1 MPAPSRAARACGAL
15 GPYDGGRLRRIAELL
30 GEELEPVHEDDS
42 SALWLDRKPLR
53 WSGRREQGLGW
64 VEGDARQPP
73 ARLPDWQ
80 AAATAGICGLA
91 LDGRRRFLHSATNGV
106 APLYW
111 TEQGGAVY
119 FASRIDALVR
129 SSPARLSIDWDAWA
143 AIIAMRY
150 PLGERTPFAEI
161 RRLPQESTLRRRFG
175 RARVKRERWAWSE
188 QEPEAS
194 LDVAAEGIVAALDE
208 ALAPLP
214 GGLICP
220 LSGGRDS
227 RMLFLTLARHGKVAA
242 AATVPDDEGDSHE
255 EDLAAPVAGAFGVRH
270 ERLAGALAD
279 YPADWEERAQR
290 VEYEFVDHAWLVPLS
305 HRVAGLEVPVP
316 DGFAIDVFLSAGRHF
331 YLPETLDY
339 RNPRAAAAA
348 LFETLRRYGK
358 GEQALAG
365 NLQGPVAARA
375 REQFLAVARRFDGNP
390 NQAFLSLYSTRSLRG
405 VFSYSTK
412 LLGDRCQAITPGA
425 TDAYVRAALSLPGA
439 EKDGGT
445 FYRAVFELLD
455 PKVASLPSTAE
466 APRQPPHLPRR
477 WCSPATL
484 EAHKSSLLD
493 GPLTPH
499 LSPELMA
506 WIEGPAD
513 AEPIGD
519 LRLGVESI
527 HLLHS
532 WWHRYREWL
541 QDVDPADLGG

>member
-1 MPAPSRAARACGAL
+1 VLACGAL
-15 GPYDGGRLRRIAELL
+15 GSYDKGRLRRIAELL
-30 GEELEPVHEDDS
+30 GEGLGPAHEDDS
-42 SALWLDRKPLR
+42 SALWLDREPLR
-53 WSGRREQGLGW
+53 WSGRRELGLGW

-73 ARLPDWQ
+73 SQLPDWR
-80 AAATAGICGLA
+80 AAAVAGVCGLA
-91 LDGRRRFLHSATNGV
+91 LDGRRRFLHSATNGL

-119 FASRIDALVR
+119 FASRIDPLVR

-143 AIIAMRY
+143 GIIAMRY

-161 RRLPQESTLRRRFG
+161 RRLPQESTLRRRLG
-175 RARVKRERWAWSE
+175 RARVKRERWAWAE
-188 QEPEAS
+188 VEPGAS
-194 LDVAAEGIVAALDE
+194 LGDATEGIVAALDE

-214 GGLICP
+214 GGLVCP

-227 RMLFLTLARHGKVAA
+227 RMLFLTLARQGKVDA
-242 AATVPDDEGDSHE
+242 AATVPDDEGDTHE

-279 YPADWEERAQR
+279 YPADWEERARR
-290 VEYEFVDHAWLVPLS
+290 VESEFVDHAWLVPLAD
-305 HRVAGLEVPVP
+305 RVAGLEVPVP

-331 YLPETLDY
+331 YLPETLDT

-358 GEQALAG
+358 AEQALAED
-365 NLQGPVAARA
+365 LRGPVAARA
-375 REQFLAVARRFDGNP
+375 REQFLAIARRFDGNP

-405 VFSYSTK
+405 VTSYSTK
-412 LLGDRCQAITPGA
+412 LLGDRCQTVTPGA
-425 TDAYVRAALSLPGA
+425 TDSYVRAALSLAGA
-439 EKDGGT
+439 EKDGGR
-445 FYRAVFELLD
+445 FYRAVFERLD
-455 PKVASLPSTAE
+455 PEVAKLPSTAE
-466 APRQPPHLPRR
+466 APRQPAHLPRR
-477 WCSPATL
+477 WCSPVAA
-484 EAHKSSLLD
+484 EAHRSSLLD

-499 LSPELMA
+499 LSPELRA

-513 AEPIGD
+513 AEPVGD

-532 WWHRYREWL
+532 WWRRYREWL
-541 QDVDPADLGG
+541 RDVEPTDLRC

>member
-1 MPAPSRAARACGAL
+1 MTAPEVS
-15 GPYDGGRLRRIAELL
+15 P
-30 GEELEPVHEDDS
+30 
-42 SALWLDRKPLR
+42 PLR
-53 WSGRREQGLGW
+53 LG
-64 VEGDARQPP
+64 
-73 ARLPDWQ
+73 
-80 AAATAGICGLA
+80 
-91 LDGRRRFLHSATNGV
+91 
-106 APLYW
+106 
-111 TEQGGAVY
+111 
-119 FASRIDALVR
+119 
-129 SSPARLSIDWDAWA
+129 SSL
-143 AIIAMRY
+143 
-150 PLGERTPFAEI
+150 T
-161 RRLPQESTLRRRFG
+161 RRL
-175 RARVKRERWAWSE
+175 V
-188 QEPEAS
+188 
-194 LDVAAEGIVAALDE
+194 
-208 ALAPLP
+208 
-214 GGLICP
+214 GL
-220 LSGGRDS
+220 S
-227 RMLFLTLARHGKVAA
+227 
-242 AATVPDDEGDSHE
+242 
-255 EDLAAPVAGAFGVRH
+255 
-270 ERLAGALAD
+270 
-279 YPADWEERAQR
+279 
-290 VEYEFVDHAWLVPLS
+290 VDHAWLVPLS

-339 RNPRAAAAA
+339 RNPKAASAA

-375 REQFLAVARRFDGNP
+375 REQFLAVARRFDGSP

-439 EKDGGT
+439 AKDGGA

-493 GPLTPH
+493 GPLAPH